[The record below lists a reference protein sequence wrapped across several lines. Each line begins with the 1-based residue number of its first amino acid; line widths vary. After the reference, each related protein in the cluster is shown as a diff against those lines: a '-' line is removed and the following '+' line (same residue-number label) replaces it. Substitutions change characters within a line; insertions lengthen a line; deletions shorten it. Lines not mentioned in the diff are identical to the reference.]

1 MSSPVFLRVRG
12 IAFTIVSFTSLVW
25 IVLLCLEIFLR
36 WDVSDPQQ
44 RSFAV
49 LLLIVNTITIVML
62 PLLILTRFRVWL
74 DAARL
79 LFLLMAHIGVAVAYV
94 AWTPKFHCP
103 DQTPDQQGVCML
115 VNMYILIAS
124 WVNPA
129 FLLTYAAFLII
140 MVLRSPLPLDAEPT
154 PEDDLEKAKGRAST
168 LPLQGVGDSGA
179 APTSEI
185 RDSSQRLKDLLNAVF
200 PDSPAT
206 AERDSTS
213 PMRSDNRKSASS
225 IKRDRLSK
233 PLPASYF
240 YNQ

>member
-1 MSSPVFLRVRG
+1 MLHACCFSSWHISVSIITRHDARQPKQLMILQEWPWPTSPGRRN
-12 IAFTIVSFTSLVW
+12 FTVLIKVSQHE
-25 IVLLCLEIFLR
+25 VLPRKESMI
-36 WDVSDPQQ
+36 
-44 RSFAV
+44 
-49 LLLIVNTITIVML
+49 NTV
-62 PLLILTRFRVWL
+62 P
-74 DAARL
+74 A
-79 LFLLMAHIGVAVAYV
+79 
-94 AWTPKFHCP
+94 
-103 DQTPDQQGVCML
+103 PDQQGVCML

-129 FLLTYAAFLII
+129 FRESAAALAYFAVFADLLRVLTYAAFLII